1 MKNGLV
7 LVTLSSLKNSVIDY
21 NKQFLKM
28 VRINNRL
35 SDKGG

>member
-7 LVTLSSLKNSVIDY
+7 RVYVASYYSPKVDY

-28 VRINNRL
+28 VRINIMLN
-35 SDKGG
+35 DGGG